1 MVYIPFYRKSRYL
14 LVHADLPG
22 MKVRDYELV
31 ALQMDLIAGSF
42 GL

>member
-1 MVYIPFYRKSRYL
+1 MVYIPFYRECSYL
-14 LVHADLPG
+14 LVHADLSG
-22 MKVRDYELV
+22 MKVRDYKLV